1 MSPGRWL
8 DSRREPWITNL
19 RAAWARAYVRIFA
32 ASREPSWILFET
44 VMPVLGMFAYVFV
57 YRALGAPREFEA
69 FVVLGGVMMAYW
81 LAVLWSMGTQWF
93 WEKQEGNLEF
103 YLVAP
108 CSRLAIL
115 SGMALGG
122 IVMTSM
128 RAVLSLVLGL
138 LLFRV
143 DILPDHPWAA
153 LGVFL
158 LTLGALYALGMCLAS
173 LFLMYGREVVHVA
186 NALQEPMYL
195 VNGLY
200 FPIRALGPW
209 AFAAVSTLPLAIG
222 LDAMRQ
228 LVLGPELARGL
239 LPVPVETA
247 LLAGALVVNLC
258 VAVLLLARLER
269 EGKRTGALI
278 LRQQ

>member
-8 DSRREPWITNL
+8 ESRREPWITNL

-138 LLFRV
+138 LLFQV
-143 DILPDHPWAA
+143 DVMPDHPWAA

-200 FPIRALGPW
+200 FPIKALGPW

-228 LVLGPELARGL
+228 LVLGPTLARGL
-239 LPVPVETA
+239 LPVPVEIA
-247 LLAGALVVNLC
+247 LLAAALGFNLALAVV
-258 VAVLLLARLER
+258 LLARLER

>member
-1 MSPGRWL
+1 VSPRRWIEQ
-8 DSRREPWITNL
+8 RREPWRTNL

-44 VMPVLGMFAYVFV
+44 IMPVLGMFSYVFV

-69 FVVLGGVMMAYW
+69 FVVIGGVMMAYW
-81 LAVLWSMGTQWF
+81 LAVLWSMGTQWYF
-93 WEKQEGNLEF
+93 EKQEGNLEF

-115 SGMALGG
+115 AGMALGG
-122 IVMTSM
+122 VVMTSI
-128 RAVLSLVLGL
+128 RATLSLVAGVLI
-138 LLFRV
+138 FRTPV
-143 DILPDHPWAA
+143 LPSDPWAG

-158 LTLGALYALGMCLAS
+158 LTLGSLYALGMCLAS
-173 LFLMYGREVVHVA
+173 LFLLYGREAWHLA

-200 FPIRALGPW
+200 FPLRALGPW
-209 AFAAVSTLPLAIG
+209 GFAALSTVPLALG

-228 LVLGPELARGL
+228 LVLGPQLARGL
-239 LPVPVETA
+239 MPVGVEAA
-247 LLAGALVVNLC
+247 LLGASLVVNLV
-258 VAVLLLARLER
+258 VAVWLLERSER
-269 EGKRTGALI
+269 EGKKTGALI
-278 LRQQ
+278 LRHQ

>member
-1 MSPGRWL
+1 MTGRRWIEE
-8 DSRREPWITNL
+8 RREPWLTNL

-32 ASREPSWILFET
+32 ASREPSWIIFET
-44 VMPVLGMFAYVFV
+44 IMPVLGMFAYVFV
-57 YRALGAPREFEA
+57 YRALGAPPEFEA
-69 FVVLGGVMMAYW
+69 FVVLGGVMMSYW
-81 LAVLWSMGTQWF
+81 LAVLWSMGTQWY

-115 SGMALGG
+115 AGMAIGG
-122 IVMTSM
+122 IFMTSI
-128 RAVLSLVLGL
+128 RAILALVLGV
-138 LLFRV
+138 LLFHV
-143 DILPDHPWAA
+143 DLTPGEPWAA

-158 LTLGALYALGMCLAS
+158 LTLGALYALGMSMAS
-173 LFLMYGREVVHVA
+173 LFLMYGREVWHVT

-200 FPIRALGPW
+200 FPLRALGPW
-209 AFAAVSTLPLAIG
+209 GFAAFSTLPLALG

-239 LPVPVETA
+239 WPVPIETA
-247 LLAGALVVNLC
+247 LLAVALVVNVF
-258 VAVLLLARLER
+258 VAVALLARLEH
-269 EGKRTGALI
+269 EGKKSGALL
-278 LRQQ
+278 LRHQ

>member
-1 MSPGRWL
+1 MSPRSYL
-8 DSRREPWITNL
+8 ASRREPWETNL

-32 ASREPSWILFET
+32 ASREPSWIIFET

-81 LAVLWSMGTQWF
+81 LAVLWSMGSQWF

-115 SGMALGG
+115 SGMAVGG

-128 RAVLSLVLGL
+128 RALLSLVLGV
-138 LLFRV
+138 LLFRI
-143 DILPDHPWAA
+143 DILPSHPWAA

-158 LTLGALYALGMCLAS
+158 LTLWALYALGMCMAS
-173 LFLMYGREVVHVA
+173 LFLMYGREVWHLV

-200 FPIRALGPW
+200 FPVRALGPW
-209 AFAAVSTLPLAIG
+209 AFAAVSTLPLALG

-228 LVLGPELARGL
+228 LVLGRELARGL
-239 LPVPVETA
+239 WPVSVEA
-247 LLAGALVVNLC
+247 AILAVALVVNLC
-258 VAVLLLARLER
+258 VAVFLLARLEH
-269 EGKRTGALI
+269 EGKKTGTLL
-278 LRQQ
+278 LRHQ

>member
-1 MSPGRWL
+1 MSPRRWIEQ
-8 DSRREPWITNL
+8 RREPWRTNL

-32 ASREPSWILFET
+32 ASREPSWILCET
-44 VMPVLGMFAYVFV
+44 IMPVLGMFAYVYV

-69 FVVLGGVMMAYW
+69 FVVLGGVMRSYW

-115 SGMALGG
+115 SGMAIGG

-128 RAVLSLVLGL
+128 RALLALGL
-138 LLFRV
+138 GVLLFRV
-143 DILPDHPWAA
+143 ELAPSSPWAV
-153 LGVFL
+153 LGVFV

-173 LFLMYGREVVHVA
+173 LFLLYGREAWHVA
-186 NALQEPMYL
+186 QALQEPMYL

-200 FPIRALGPW
+200 FPLRALGPW
-209 AFAAVSTLPLAIG
+209 GFAALSTLPLALG

-228 LVLGPELARGL
+228 LVLGPTLARGL
-239 LPVPVETA
+239 WPVPVEVACIAVAFVVNLAAAVA
-247 LLAGALVVNLC
+247 LLAHMEHQGKQTGALV
-258 VAVLLLARLER
+258 
-269 EGKRTGALI
+269 
-278 LRQQ
+278 LRHQ

>member
-1 MSPGRWL
+1 MSPARWVEA
-8 DSRREPWITNL
+8 RREPWTTNL

-44 VMPVLGMFAYVFV
+44 IMPVLGMFAYVFV
-57 YRALGAPREFEA
+57 YRALGAPAEFEA
-69 FVVLGGVMMAYW
+69 FVVLGGVMMSYW
-81 LAVLWSMGTQWF
+81 LAVLWSMGSQWY

-122 IVMTSM
+122 VVMTSI
-128 RAVLSLVLGL
+128 RAVLALVLGV
-138 LLFRV
+138 LLFGV
-143 DILPDHPWAA
+143 DLTPGQPWAA

-158 LTLGALYALGMCLAS
+158 LTLAALYALGMAMAS
-173 LFLMYGREVVHVA
+173 LFLMYGREVWHVS

-200 FPIRALGPW
+200 FPIKALGPW
-209 AFAAVSTLPLAIG
+209 GFAAFSTLPLALG

-239 LPVPVETA
+239 WPVPLE
-247 LLAGALVVNLC
+247 AGLVACALVVNLAA
-258 VAVLLLARLER
+258 AVLLLARLEH
-269 EGKRTGALI
+269 EGKKSGTLV
-278 LRQQ
+278 LRHQ

>member
-1 MSPGRWL
+1 VSPRPWL
-8 DSRREPWITNL
+8 EARREPWATNL
-19 RAAWARAYVRIFA
+19 RAAWGRAYIRIFA

-81 LAVLWSMGTQWF
+81 LAVLWSMGTQWY
-93 WEKQEGNLEF
+93 WEKQEGNLEI

-115 SGMALGG
+115 AGMALGG

-143 DILPDHPWAA
+143 DVMPDQPWAA

-173 LFLMYGREVVHVA
+173 LFLMYGREVMHVA

-209 AFAAVSTLPLAIG
+209 AFAAVSTLPLALG

-228 LVLGPELARGL
+228 LVLGPGLARGL
-239 LPVPVETA
+239 WPVPLEAAVLGA
-247 LLAGALVVNLC
+247 ALVVNLAAA
-258 VAVLLLARLER
+258 VALLARLEH
-269 EGKRTGALI
+269 EGKKSGALV
-278 LRQQ
+278 LRHQ

>member
-8 DSRREPWITNL
+8 DARREPWITNL

-138 LLFRV
+138 LLFQV
-143 DILPDHPWAA
+143 DVMPDHPWAA

-200 FPIRALGPW
+200 FPIKALGPW

-228 LVLGPELARGL
+228 LVLGPTLARGL
-239 LPVPVETA
+239 LPVPVEIA
-247 LLAGALVVNLC
+247 LLGAALGFNLALAVV
-258 VAVLLLARLER
+258 LLARLER

>member
-1 MSPGRWL
+1 MSGARFAGPT
-8 DSRREPWITNL
+8 EPLLTDL

-44 VMPVLGMFAYVFV
+44 VMPVLGMFAYVYV

-69 FVVLGGVMMAYW
+69 FVVIGGVMMAYW
-81 LAVLWSMGTQWF
+81 LAVLWSMGAQWYF
-93 WEKQEGNLEF
+93 EKQEGNLEF

-115 SGMALGG
+115 AGMALGG

-128 RAVLSLVLGL
+128 RAMLSLIAGVLI
-138 LLFRV
+138 FRTPV
-143 DILPDHPWAA
+143 VPSDPWAG

-158 LTLGALYALGMCLAS
+158 LTLASLYALGMCMAS
-173 LFLMYGREVVHVA
+173 LFLMYGREAWHVA
-186 NALQEPMYL
+186 SALTEPMYL

-200 FPIRALGPW
+200 FPIRALGAW
-209 AFAAVSTLPLAIG
+209 GFAACSTLPLALG

-228 LVLGPELARGL
+228 LVLGPTLARGL
-239 LPVPVETA
+239 LPVGVEAVILA
-247 LLAGALVVNLC
+247 LTLVVNLA
-258 VAVLLLARLER
+258 VAVWLLDRAER
-269 EGKRTGALI
+269 VGKQTGALI
-278 LRQQ
+278 LRHQ